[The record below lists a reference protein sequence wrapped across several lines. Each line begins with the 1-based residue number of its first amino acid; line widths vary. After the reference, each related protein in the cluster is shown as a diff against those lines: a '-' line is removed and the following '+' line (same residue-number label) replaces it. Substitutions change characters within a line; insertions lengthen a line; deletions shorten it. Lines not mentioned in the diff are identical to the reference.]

1 MRIAVSTIA
10 FQGLTIE
17 EIIRIARAENWTIEF
32 SSGLAYRPD
41 LKDLYL
47 NAEIDR
53 LPHNYFPPPE
63 KPFVLNLASINDEIR
78 ERSVQHCMQGLEL
91 AKASKASFYSAHAG
105 FCGDPKPSELGNRI
119 EFKSNFDRGLFWS
132 RFTQSIKEVLT
143 QAETLEVD
151 FLIENNVCASVN
163 LTSLGEN
170 PLLCSDPDEIEKLIL
185 DIGNPRL
192 GILLDTAHL
201 KVSCRTLKFDLLA
214 AVDRAR
220 PFVVAI
226 HHSDNDAIIDN
237 NQALNKSYWF
247 FQQQS
252 EFDNVMHILEVKNID
267 PDTIAAQISLLAKK
281 RA

>member
-1 MRIAVSTIA
+1 MKIAISTIA
-10 FQGLTIE
+10 FQGLAIE
-17 EIIRIARAENWTIEF
+17 EIIQIARTENWTIEF

-47 NAEIDR
+47 NAAIDR

-78 ERSVQHCMQGLEL
+78 ERSVQHCIQGLEL
-91 AKASKASFYSAHAG
+91 AKASKSSFYSAHAG

-132 RFTQSIKEVLT
+132 SFIQSIKQVLT
-143 QAETLEVD
+143 RAETLEVD

-192 GILLDTAHL
+192 GILLDTGHF
-201 KVSCRTLKFDLLA
+201 KVSANTLKFALDA
-214 AVDRAR
+214 SVENIR
-220 PFVVAI
+220 PHVIAI
-226 HHSDNDAIIDN
+226 HHSDNDGLRDTN
-237 NQALNKSYWF
+237 EALSTSYWF
-247 FQQQS
+247 LPF
-252 EFDNVMHILEVKNID
+252 FKHFNTKMHILEAKHLSLQ
-267 PDTIAAQISLLAKK
+267 QIKQQVNLIQS
-281 RA
+281 